1 MKLSRLTQEDV
12 IKIIE
17 GTPKAQLQRKKSE
30 EGFTLGLILNRLT
43 RSMVVAED
51 QEEFSINKA
60 NAEKFLIG
68 GTYNGTTGFYIIA
81 EKDVDGHDINI
92 SQSDNISNL
101 VLYPQ
106 LYTHEE
112 AKVVGMRLLSVV
124 NDLLY
129 YNSNRT
135 VEMKVDP
142 YTIIQKGLLNYLI
155 PKEIPKASKVVLGAN
170 EYMYNNLTDKK
181 IGDIVSP
188 LYLSEEV
195 RAGAPFSV
203 KKSLEKMDPDFGLE
217 NQIGLFAI
225 WSWSQLFTSI
235 EETGWEGSSALDEL
249 GVDRDFIKE
258 TLEKFDEDIK
268 KHIVEMQYVYTSK
281 KYMSY
286 EHLRDNLAKYKSP
299 TRISP
304 FEYGMVTIYGG
315 STGAYTL
322 VSINGNSTFANSRH
336 MKGFLQPAT
345 YEEAIDD
352 LTIGNI
358 IAGEPYGQ
366 NKIVFE
372 KVGISVDR
380 YILNSLISTE
390 EEE

>member
-17 GTPKAQLQRKKSE
+17 GTPRVLLERRKSE
-30 EGFTLGLILNRLT
+30 EGFTLGFILNRLA
-43 RSMVVAED
+43 RNIVVAEG
-51 QEEFSINKA
+51 QEDFSIYQTYQT
-60 NAEKFLIG
+60 NAEKFLVG
-68 GTYNGTTGFYIIA
+68 GRYNGTTGFYIIA

-92 SQSDNISNL
+92 SQSDSISNL
-101 VLYPQ
+101 ILYPHI
-106 LYTHEE
+106 YTREE
-112 AKVVGMRLLSVV
+112 AKVVGMRLRQVI
-124 NDLLY
+124 NDLLAY
-129 YNSNRT
+129 SSNRT

-142 YTIIQKGLLNYLI
+142 YTIIQEGLLNYLM
-155 PKEIPKASKVVLGAN
+155 PKESRVIPRAY
-170 EYMYNNLTDKK
+170 EHMYNNLTDKK

-203 KKSLEKMDPDFGLE
+203 KKSLEKIDPDFKLE

-235 EETGWEGSSALDEL
+235 EETGWEGSSALNDL

-258 TLEKFDEDIK
+258 TLEKFDEDVK

-286 EHLRDNLAKYKSP
+286 EHLRDNLAKYQFP
-299 TRISP
+299 TKMGP
-304 FEYGMVTIYGG
+304 FEYGMVATYGG
-315 STGAYTL
+315 TAGAYTL
-322 VSINGNSTFANSRH
+322 VSIQNTPIFANPLH

-358 IAGEPYGQ
+358 ISTEPYGQ
-366 NKIVFE
+366 NEIVFDRANT
-372 KVGISVDR
+372 SVSR
-380 YILNSLISTE
+380 YILNSLKTTE

>member
-12 IKIIE
+12 IEIIE
-17 GTPKAQLQRKKSE
+17 GTPKAQLQRRKSE

-60 NAEKFLIG
+60 NAGKFLIG
-68 GTYNGTTGFYIIA
+68 GTYDGTTGFYIIA

-112 AKVVGMRLLSVV
+112 AKVVGMRLRNTV
-124 NDLLY
+124 NDLLTY
-129 YNSNRT
+129 SSNRT

-142 YTIIQKGLLNYLI
+142 YTIIQEGLLNYLM
-155 PKEIPKASKVVLGAN
+155 PKESRVIPRAY
-170 EYMYNNLTDKK
+170 EHMYNNLTDKK

-188 LYLSEEV
+188 FYLSEEV

-258 TLEKFDEDIK
+258 TLEEFDEDVK

-286 EHLRDNLAKYKSP
+286 EHLRDNLAKYQFP
-299 TRISP
+299 TKMSP
-304 FEYGMVTIYGG
+304 FDYGMVATYGG

-322 VSINGNSTFANSRH
+322 VSIQNTHIFANPHH

-345 YEEAIDD
+345 YGEAIDD

-358 IAGEPYGQ
+358 ISTEPYGQ
-366 NKIVFE
+366 NKIIFDRANT
-372 KVGISVDR
+372 SVSR
-380 YILNSLISTE
+380 YILNSLKTTE